1 VGGSILD
8 ATETM
13 PVRVRVPDADRGD
26 LGQVAS
32 LDLVTPNSDTVPL
45 SALADVTLEPDLAS
59 IERRDGQRINTVQ
72 GFLTAGSLPDTVLT
86 QFRQRLE
93 AQKWQLPPGY
103 RLEYGGEADA
113 RGDAI
118 ANLLSTVGVLA
129 ILMTA
134 TLVLSFNSFGLAA
147 LIGSVA
153 LLAVGLAALAL
164 KVFGSL
170 FGFTA
175 ILGTLGLIGLAIND
189 SIVVLAALRENSA
202 ARSGDAHATETVVM
216 HATRHV
222 IATTLTTI
230 TGFIPLMLDQ
240 TGFWPPLAI
249 AIGGGLAGATILAL
263 YYIPAAHILIARL
276 GKGRSSPKPPAP
288 ESTSQK
294 LAESLPS

>member
-1 VGGSILD
+1 
-8 ATETM
+8 
-13 PVRVRVPDADRGD
+13 VRVPDVQRGN
-26 LGQVAS
+26 LNQVTS
-32 LDLVTPNSDTVPL
+32 LDLVTPGIGTTVPL
-45 SALADVTLEPDLAS
+45 SALAAVTLEPDLAT
-59 IERRDGQRINTVQ
+59 IARRNGQRINTVQ
-72 GFLTAGSLPDTVLT
+72 GFLTAGALPATVLS
-86 QFRQRLE
+86 QFQQQL
-93 AQKWQLPPGY
+93 ADQNWQLPSGY

-113 RGDAI
+113 QGDAI

-153 LLAVGLAALAL
+153 LLSVGLAALAL

-189 SIVVLAALRENSA
+189 AIVVLAALQEDPG
-202 ARSGDAHATETVVM
+202 ARCGDSQATEVVVL

-230 TGFIPLMLDQ
+230 TGFIPLMLDS

-249 AIGGGLAGATILAL
+249 AIAGGLGGATLLAL
-263 YYIPAAHILIARL
+263 YYIPAAHILISRVTR
-276 GKGRSSPKPPAP
+276 RSQLQPVKPIPATAVLEP
-288 ESTSQK
+288 LEN
-294 LAESLPS
+294 

>member
-1 VGGSILD
+1 
-8 ATETM
+8 
-13 PVRVRVPDADRGD
+13 VRVRVPDAGRDH
-26 LGQVAS
+26 LSQVAS
-32 LDLVTPNSDTVPL
+32 LDLVTPTGGDTVPL
-45 SALADVTLEPDLAS
+45 SALADVTLEPDLAV
-59 IERRDGQRINTVQ
+59 IARRDGQRINTVQ
-72 GFLTAGSLPDTVLT
+72 AFLTAGALPSTVLS
-86 QFRQRLE
+86 QFQQQL
-93 AQKWQLPPGY
+93 ADANWQLPPGY

-153 LLAVGLAALAL
+153 LLSVGLAALAL
-164 KVFGSL
+164 KMFGSL

-175 ILGTLGLIGLAIND
+175 ILGTLGLIGLSIND
-189 SIVVLAALRENSA
+189 SIVVLAALREDPA
-202 ARSGDAHATETVVM
+202 ARQGDRHATEHVVM

-222 IATTLTTI
+222 IATTVTTI

-249 AIGGGLAGATILAL
+249 AIAGGLGGATLLAL
-263 YYIPAAHILIARL
+263 YYIPAAHILIARWTKQP
-276 GKGRSSPKPPAP
+276 GTAQSVSPNRSKLRQSISADHGNL
-288 ESTSQK
+288 TSW
-294 LAESLPS
+294 ADLP